1 MAQRII
7 TLTTDFGSADTYVG
21 VMKGVIAAINP
32 DALLV
37 DLTHAVYPQNILH
50 GAFLLGSA
58 YKFFQPNAIHLV
70 VVDPGVGSSRRPILL
85 DTPKGRFIGPDNGV
99 LTYVLKD
106 ASMQASSIEESEQCL
121 LEGYRAYHLTNSDYW
136 LHPLSSTF
144 HGRDVFASVAGHIS
158 LGVPPLELG
167 EEILSLTCLPTINL
181 EWEYDRLVGQ
191 VVHVD
196 RFGNLITDI
205 QGECLDT
212 RHQIMVEIKGR
223 YICGLNSY
231 YSQASGL
238 MAIIGSYDTLEI
250 AMRDG
255 SAERE
260 LGARINDSVVVR
272 RSFVG

>member
-1 MAQRII
+1 MI
-7 TLTTDFGSADTYVG
+7 TLTTDFGTTDTYVG
-21 VMKGVIAAINP
+21 VMKGVITAINP

-37 DLTHAVYPQNILH
+37 DLTHDVDPQSILH

-58 YKFFQPNAIHLV
+58 YRFFPPNTIHLV

-85 DTPKGRFIGPDNGV
+85 DTPKGRFVGPDNGV

-106 ASMQASSIEESEQCL
+106 ASMQASSMEGSEQRL

-144 HGRDVFASVAGHIS
+144 HGRDVFASVAGHLS

-167 EEILSLTCLPTINL
+167 EEIVSLTCLPTINL
-181 EWEYDRLVGQ
+181 VWEDDRLVGQ

-205 QGECLDT
+205 QGECLDPGNK
-212 RHQIMVEIKGR
+212 IMVETKGR

-250 AMRDG
+250 AMRNG

-260 LGARINDSVVVR
+260 LGASINDSVVVR
-272 RSFVG
+272 RLFVDYCCR